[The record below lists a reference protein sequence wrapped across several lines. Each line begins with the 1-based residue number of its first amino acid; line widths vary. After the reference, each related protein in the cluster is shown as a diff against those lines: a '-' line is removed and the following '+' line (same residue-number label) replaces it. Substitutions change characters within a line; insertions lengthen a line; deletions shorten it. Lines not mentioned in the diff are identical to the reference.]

1 MVLNSVLNQTI
12 NEEEVVDTTN
22 LFAIDY
28 LKVKVQITNNPEK
41 LSHGMVIPLAKLN
54 DEFQPLQH
62 SYSKQWVCGSYSDQ
76 IQIKSI
82 NENELLIQGN
92 LYKWLN
98 GQNVTG
104 TTDLMQ
110 LVFDTV
116 IKLSHK
122 FGAITPTTVE
132 LENIKSGLFNIFRID
147 LNKALMFENQE
158 KAQQYLNLIKEH
170 ATYPRRKREV
180 ENNGIYFG
188 KGSKRTTLL
197 YYYKGKEVT
206 SHKKQQAN
214 ITPELKAYA
223 DRMVRCEVRLLSQ
236 QLRDDQLQYGHC
248 WNEELIKQV
257 VENYHNLL
265 NLPEPISEIYLPP
278 KYVRYLATHYQGA
291 SHIAYSTA
299 TIARYKHVLA
309 RDYGLIV

>member
-28 LKVKVQITNNPEK
+28 LKVKVQITNNPER
-41 LSHGMVIPLAKLN
+41 LSDAMVIPFTKLD
-54 DEFQPLQH
+54 DEFHLLQH
-62 SYSKQWVCGSYSDQ
+62 SYSKKWVCGSYSDK
-76 IQIKSI
+76 IQIKAIS
-82 NENELLIQGN
+82 ENELLIEGN
-92 LYKWLN
+92 LSKWLN

-104 TTDLMQ
+104 TTDLKQ
-110 LVFDTV
+110 LVLDTV
-116 IKLSHK
+116 VKLSHK
-122 FGAITPTTVE
+122 FDAITPTDTE

-214 ITPELKAYA
+214 ITPELKSYA
-223 DRMVRCEVRLLSQ
+223 DRMVRCEVRLYSQ

-248 WNEELIKQV
+248 WNDELIKQLV
-257 VENYHNLL
+257 QDNHDRL
-265 NLPEPISEIYLPP
+265 NLPEPISEIELPS
-278 KYVRYLATHYQGA
+278 KFIRYLATHKQGA
-291 SHIAYSTA
+291 SHTAYTVS
-299 TIARYKHVLA
+299 TIARYKRDLA

>member
-1 MVLNSVLNQTI
+1 MVTNSFSNQLLNKEDVKSS
-12 NEEEVVDTTN
+12 TN
-22 LFAIDY
+22 LFAIDN
-28 LKVKVQITNNPEK
+28 LKIKVQITNNPEK

-122 FGAITPTTVE
+122 FDAITPTTVE
-132 LENIKSGLFNIFRID
+132 LDNIKSGLFNIYRID